1 VRPSL
6 HTRAII
12 GGLAAAFVIATA
24 LPVSAGTIGI
34 NGTTLILVGDAGS
47 DVISATESV
56 GILTI
61 TATFPINVTTQ
72 ACTPFGLQVRCSLVG
87 LTLFAVL
94 AGAGD
99 DVINMAGMSNAISL
113 FLSGGDGDDFILG
126 GPANDILKGGN
137 GDDLLLDTAGTN
149 MLFGGAGN
157 DTLLPFGDD
166 NGDGPPDPVLSIV
179 AVPEP
184 GTMVLVGLGL
194 GATAFRRRRSS

>member
-12 GGLAAAFVIATA
+12 GGLAAAFAIATA

-34 NGTTLILVGDAGS
+34 NGATLILVGDAGS

-61 TATFPINVTTQ
+61 TATFPITVITQ

-99 DVINMAGMSNAISL
+99 DVINMAGMSNAINL
-113 FLSGGDGDDFILG
+113 FLSGGDGDDIILG

-166 NGDGPPDPVLSIV
+166 NGDGPADPVLSIV

-194 GATAFRRRRSS
+194 GSTALRRRRSS